1 MDSRSV
7 EKQKRIP
14 SQVKQHFLLGKQIVA
29 TRHLRQPR
37 KTRPHKCSVT
47 PTKNPLLEFLAKR
60 RPLRTGPIKLILFV
74 KTKKQDYLQK
84 CSD

>member
-1 MDSRSV
+1 MDSRNV

-29 TRHLRQPR
+29 ARYLRQPR

-47 PTKNPLLEFLAKR
+47 PTVNPLLEFLAKR
-60 RPLRTGPIKLILFV
+60 RPLRTGA
-74 KTKKQDYLQK
+74 D
-84 CSD
+84 